1 MGVLVDKLIN
11 FYATECHGWHM
22 FCIENI
28 SDNTGVH
35 DGRKHAGV
43 VCSHLTN
50 AITGQLRSSCI
61 ITTTNYHNYLRPSRY
76 NHS

>member
-11 FYATECHGWHM
+11 FYATECHGWHV
-22 FCIENI
+22 FSIKDVRYDTCIHN
-28 SDNTGVH
+28 
-35 DGRKHAGV
+35 GRKHAGV

-61 ITTTNYHNYLRPSRY
+61 ITATNNHNYLRPSRY